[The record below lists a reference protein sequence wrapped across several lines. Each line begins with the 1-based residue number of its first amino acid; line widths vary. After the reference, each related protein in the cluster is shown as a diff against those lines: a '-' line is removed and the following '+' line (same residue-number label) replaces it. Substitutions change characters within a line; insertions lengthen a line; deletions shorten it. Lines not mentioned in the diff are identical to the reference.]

1 MPRDKA
7 KTKANEWLSRIRSC
21 VVLTKNEQKMTILS
35 LPFMLEENR
44 KIKVLVFTDLNS
56 LEGDHRSKFPEKVAK
71 EFMELSMLVVIF
83 RKDHQFGWK
92 STLIVNQ
99 EIDDVLI
106 KQASERLSKV
116 MTPKLPKEYIRYLA
130 PIEE

>member
-1 MPRDKA
+1 
-7 KTKANEWLSRIRSC
+7 
-21 VVLTKNEQKMTILS
+21 MTILS